1 MDTRCPHCHYKFD
14 AEENTDQEDY
24 TNDGMVHSV
33 CPVCSTKS
41 KEDPDRKEPKR
52 IRKKEDKKRE
62 GVRTHNSFLK
72 TYQNTFAKFTASQIS
87 SSSLRSN
94 T

>member
-1 MDTRCPHCHYKFD
+1 MDARCPHCHYKFD
-14 AEENTDQEDY
+14 VEENTDQEDY

-52 IRKKEDKKRE
+52 IRKKR
-62 GVRTHNSFLK
+62 R
-72 TYQNTFAKFTASQIS
+72 
-87 SSSLRSN
+87 
-94 T
+94 